1 AWHRVLELTPRN
13 RAGLDA
19 LVRLYRGASKWRELA
34 DVLGAQIASFSQLV
48 VQGDRERACEAA
60 MERAGLLEERLG
72 APAEAIKALDQ
83 LIRELDPN
91 HLEAHAALRRLYEA
105 RGEFD
110 AAVRIAEREMY
121 LAPEPARK
129 VARGL
134 EIGQIC
140 RDRLN
145 NPT

>member
-1 AWHRVLELTPRN
+1 
-13 RAGLDA
+13 
-19 LVRLYRGASKWRELA
+19 GANKWRELA
-34 DVLGAQIASFSQLV
+34 DGLGAQIASLSQLV
-48 VQGDRERACEAA
+48 VPGDRERACEAA
-60 MERAGLLEERLG
+60 VERAGILEERLG
-72 APAEAIKALDQ
+72 APTEAIEALDQ

-91 HLEAHAALRRLYEA
+91 HLEAHTALRRLYET

-129 VARGL
+129 IARGL

-140 RDRLN
+140 
-145 NPT
+145 